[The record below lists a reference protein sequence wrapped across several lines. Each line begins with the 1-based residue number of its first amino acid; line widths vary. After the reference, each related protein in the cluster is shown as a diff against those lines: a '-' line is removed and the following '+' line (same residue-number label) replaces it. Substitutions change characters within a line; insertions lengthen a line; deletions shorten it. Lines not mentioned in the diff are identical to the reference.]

1 MSTFSIRHWYA
12 LMDRSGA
19 SLGRLDGVEAGSGSV
34 TRSASASVK
43 ASAKVTVRDT
53 GQVPDWTA
61 VRVQPWVEVNGT
73 AWPLGVFLPDVPTA
87 TYGAHGTTYE
97 VDLLDK
103 AAVLD
108 GDSFGVTYGIP
119 KGTAVS
125 AAVRQ
130 IIESTGETPTG
141 IEDDGTRLATSVE
154 AEPGDSKLSLVN
166 DLLAAGGYFSLHTSG
181 AGDYRLDPYVE
192 PSRRPVLADFTDQQD
207 GVTLTGLY
215 LPEFAT
221 EQDVGAVPNRVRVVS
236 QAGED
241 EEAWT
246 AEATNT
252 DPTSPFS
259 FDRLGYWR
267 TTVETDVQTTSRA
280 ALQAYAGR
288 RLVDLS
294 SPQETVE
301 LEHPPYDLT
310 VNDVVRFRSD
320 RYGLD
325 GLYTIQNQEW
335 ALTYDGMV
343 STKLRKVVEG

>member
-1 MSTFSIRHWYA
+1 MSSFIIRHWYA

-61 VRVQPWVEVNGT
+61 VRVQPWIEVNGT

-181 AGDYRLDPYVE
+181 AG
-192 PSRRPVLADFTDQQD
+192 T
-207 GVTLTGLY
+207 TGS
-215 LPEFAT
+215 T
-221 EQDVGAVPNRVRVVS
+221 
-236 QAGED
+236 
-241 EEAWT
+241 
-246 AEATNT
+246 
-252 DPTSPFS
+252 
-259 FDRLGYWR
+259 R
-267 TTVETDVQTTSRA
+267 T
-280 ALQAYAGR
+280 
-288 RLVDLS
+288 S
-294 SPQETVE
+294 SPTGG
-301 LEHPPYDLT
+301 P
-310 VNDVVRFRSD
+310 S
-320 RYGLD
+320 
-325 GLYTIQNQEW
+325 
-335 ALTYDGMV
+335 
-343 STKLRKVVEG
+343 